1 MTDALLAFLQDLP
14 GRPALCFVGVTV
26 VPRDEAGGE
35 VELAGPRAAST
46 DAGVATDNFTTPGV
60 LALRAATARRV
71 VHRGRAHDAEV
82 VLMPGTRWRA
92 VGRARSGN
100 LVVDLLVEVTDDPSV
115 PADVA
120 GDLTGEV
127 AQALTRDRAHEPHPD
142 LPPGR
147 FQGGLEPSPPGTWEV
162 DRLESAERPDFEA
175 MTTEER
181 QAWFAA
187 REASSAERFSE
198 AEPGPLNPQKAAD
211 YPHLRRVRPA
221 PPDAGR
227 P

>member
-1 MTDALLAFLQDLP
+1 MSDALLAFLQDLP
-14 GRPALCFVGVTV
+14 ARAAVCFVGVTA
-26 VPRDEAGGE
+26 VPREEPRGE

-46 DAGVATDNFTTPGV
+46 DAGVATDNFTVPGV

-92 VGRARSGN
+92 LGRVRSGD
-100 LVVDLLVEVTDDPSV
+100 LVVDLFVEVTDDAS
-115 PADVA
+115 ARGDGA
-120 GDLTGEV
+120 GDLAREV

-147 FQGGLEPSPPGTWEV
+147 FQGGLAPSPPGTWEL
-162 DRLESAERPDFEA
+162 DRLESAERPDFAA

-187 REASSAERFSE
+187 REASSAERFSQ

-211 YPHLRRVRPA
+211 HPHLRRVRSA

-227 P
+227 S